1 MAYFGCDKPE
11 FVMKRE
17 REELDAQRRKVVR
30 MARIAQLEA
39 VDDQKRGGC
48 GLCHSPDVM
57 DGWKFVGYWLMKVA
71 LETPPQPW
79 IIVCAK
85 CYGERFGTGRN
96 ESEMMKVMKTAPSSH
111 LVYHMTINK
120 GATFAMN
127 RVEPLT
133 RPSERTRT
141 L

>member
-1 MAYFGCDKPE
+1 MACFGCDKPE

-30 MARIAQLEA
+30 LARIAQLEA

-48 GLCHSPDVM
+48 ALCHAADVAI
-57 DGWKFVGYWLMKVA
+57 GWRFVGYWPLKVA
-71 LETPPQPW
+71 LETQPKPW
-79 IIVCAK
+79 VIVCAK
-85 CYGERFGTGRN
+85 CYDDRFGTGRN
-96 ESEMMKVMKTAPSSH
+96 ESDMMKVMKTAPSSR

-133 RPSERTRT
+133 HPNGRTQT
-141 L
+141 I